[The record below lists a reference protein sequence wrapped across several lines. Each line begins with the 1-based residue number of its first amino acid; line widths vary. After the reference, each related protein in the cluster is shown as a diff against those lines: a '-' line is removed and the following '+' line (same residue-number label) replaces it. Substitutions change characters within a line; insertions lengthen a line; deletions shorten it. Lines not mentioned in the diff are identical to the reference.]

1 MASYVSVRQDFV
13 HRLDAVRDAV
23 LTLSSMVDKAVD
35 RAVESLRGRDL
46 TTARQIIRD
55 DQLVNQQRFDV
66 EQSAILL
73 MATQQPMASDLR
85 SIIAIL
91 NIVVDLERIGDYA
104 VGIAKI
110 TLMHGDKPV
119 LKPLIDIPR
128 MADLARDMLR
138 RALDAFVLL
147 DVAAARA
154 IANEDDVVDAL
165 YDQIY
170 RELLTYMLADPA
182 AIDRATWLL
191 WVGHNLE
198 RIADRVTN
206 ICERVIYKAT
216 GEMVE
221 INVSTY

>member
-1 MASYVSVRQDFV
+1 
-13 HRLDAVRDAV
+13 
-23 LTLSSMVDKAVD
+23 
-35 RAVESLRGRDL
+35 
-46 TTARQIIRD
+46 
-55 DQLVNQQRFDV
+55 
-66 EQSAILL
+66 
-73 MATQQPMASDLR
+73 
-85 SIIAIL
+85 
-91 NIVVDLERIGDYA
+91 
-104 VGIAKI
+104 
-110 TLMHGDKPV
+110 MHGDKPV

-128 MADLARDMLR
+128 MAELGRDMLR

-147 DVAAARA
+147 DVEAARA

-170 RELLTYMLADPA
+170 RELLTYMLGDPA

-191 WVGHNLE
+191 WVAHNLE

-216 GEMVE
+216 GELVE

>member
-1 MASYVSVRQDFV
+1 MPRQVYQLELQNLHDQA
-13 HRLDAVRDAV
+13 L
-23 LTLSSMVDKAVD
+23 LLGSMVDKAVA
-35 RAVESLRGRDL
+35 RSIVSLQQRDFAI
-46 TTARQIIRD
+46 ARQVIDEDAVVNRKRYQIEEQAI
-55 DQLVNQQRFDV
+55 QL
-66 EQSAILL
+66 I
-73 MATQQPMASDLR
+73 ATQQPMASDLR

-110 TLMHGDKPV
+110 TLMHGDRAV

-128 MADLARDMLR
+128 MAELARDMLR

-147 DVAAARA
+147 DVEAARA

-216 GEMVE
+216 GELVE

>member
-1 MASYVSVRQDFV
+1 MPRQVYQLELQHLHDQ
-13 HRLDAVRDAV
+13 V
-23 LTLSSMVDKAVD
+23 LLLGSMVDKAVA
-35 RAVESLRGRDL
+35 RSIVSLQQRDFGL
-46 TTARQIIRD
+46 ARQVIDEDAVVNRKRYQIEEQAI
-55 DQLVNQQRFDV
+55 QL
-66 EQSAILL
+66 I
-73 MATQQPMASDLR
+73 ATQQPMASDLR

-128 MADLARDMLR
+128 MAELGRDMLR

-147 DVAAARA
+147 DVEAARA

-170 RELLTYMLADPA
+170 RELLTYMLGDTT

-191 WVGHNLE
+191 WVAHNLE

-216 GEMVE
+216 GELVE

>member
-1 MASYVSVRQDFV
+1 MPRQVYQLELQNLHDQ
-13 HRLDAVRDAV
+13 V
-23 LTLSSMVDKAVD
+23 LLLGSMVDKAVA
-35 RAVESLRGRDL
+35 RSIVSLQQRDFAL
-46 TTARQIIRD
+46 ARQVIDEDAVVNRKRYQIEEQAI
-55 DQLVNQQRFDV
+55 QL
-66 EQSAILL
+66 I
-73 MATQQPMASDLR
+73 ATQQPMASDLR

-119 LKPLIDIPR
+119 IKPLIDIPR
-128 MADLARDMLR
+128 MAELGRDMLR

-147 DVAAARA
+147 DVEAARA

-170 RELLTYMLADPA
+170 RELLTYMLGDPT

-191 WVGHNLE
+191 WVAHNLE

-206 ICERVIYKAT
+206 ICERVIYPAT
-216 GEMVE
+216 GELVE

>member
-1 MASYVSVRQDFV
+1 MPRQVYQLELQNLHDQ
-13 HRLDAVRDAV
+13 V
-23 LTLSSMVDKAVD
+23 LLLGSMVDKAVA
-35 RAVESLRGRDL
+35 RSIVSLQQRDFAL
-46 TTARQIIRD
+46 ARQIIDEDAVVNRKRYQIEEQAI
-55 DQLVNQQRFDV
+55 QL
-66 EQSAILL
+66 I
-73 MATQQPMASDLR
+73 ATQQPMASDLR

-119 LKPLIDIPR
+119 LKPLVDIPR
-128 MADLARDMLR
+128 MAELGRDMLR
-138 RALDAFVLL
+138 RTLDAFVLL
-147 DVAAARA
+147 DVEAART

-170 RELLTYMLADPA
+170 RELLTYMLSDPT

-191 WVGHNLE
+191 WVAHNLE

-216 GEMVE
+216 GELVE